1 MRSQSGVTSRVSG
14 LSFDEASRR
23 IRKSKAK
30 MIESA
35 IYDTTGR

>member
-1 MRSQSGVTSRVSG
+1 MTSLVSG

-23 IRKSKAK
+23 IRESKAK

-35 IYDTTGR
+35 IYDTTRR